1 MQEKQVV
8 LIVDNE
14 PRMCESLKLL
24 LQDRGYAVKTATVG
38 QEALAFLKEE
48 TWDLLV
54 LDIDMPGLNGFSFLN
69 QWKHAPRP
77 FIVTSGYPTVDSVIT
92 AYKKGALDYI
102 RKPFDP
108 DDLMDIVCRTLNEN
122 SPPLS
127 PEFWEGFIP
136 PWVQPSAQGFALY
149 HEGHIAY
156 ANRAFSEMLGHDLH
170 DVIGLSLQELVG
182 MVRPE
187 GRASVTQCIEKLLK
201 GDLLAQRCEWKGIRK
216 GGQRFRA
223 AFFVNVALLGGH
235 LVVQLITDHVREET
249 GLELAE
255 ALPGPAHRRDERER
269 RGRLEV
275 DDYGGSELIL
285 IVDRDEKA
293 LESAGTI
300 LGPLGYKVLLT
311 RSGKEARDIYW
322 AVRGDIDLLVIE
334 RELVRRGGET
344 DAWLRSAQPGVSV
357 FFSTEKEDVDPSN
370 GKLDFLQ
377 KPFDRKTMPKRIREK
392 IDGVVKT
399 HDIH

>member
-8 LIVDNE
+8 LVIDKE

-38 QEALAFLKEE
+38 QEALTFLKEE

-69 QWKHAPRP
+69 QWKHRPRP
-77 FIVTSGYPTVDSVIT
+77 FIITSGYPTVDSVMT
-92 AYKKGALDYI
+92 AYKNGALDYI

-108 DDLMDIVCRTLNEN
+108 DDLMDIVNRALNEN
-122 SPPLS
+122 KPPIS
-127 PEFWEGFIP
+127 PEFWERFIP
-136 PWVQPSAQGFALY
+136 PWVPPSAQGFALY

-156 ANRAFSEMLGHDLH
+156 ANRAFSEMLGHDLQ
-170 DVIGLSLQELVG
+170 DVIGLSLRELVG

-223 AFFVNVALLGGH
+223 ALFVNVALLRGR
-235 LVVQLITDHVREET
+235 LVVQLTTDHVREET
-249 GLELAE
+249 GLELAD
-255 ALPGPAHRRDERER
+255 ALPGPARRREEREGQ
-269 RGRLEV
+269 GRVEV

-285 IVDRDEKA
+285 IVDRDERA
-293 LESAGTI
+293 LESAGAI
-300 LGPLGYKVLLT
+300 LGPMGYKVLLT

-322 AVRGDIDLLVIE
+322 AIRGDIDLLIIE
-334 RELVRRGGET
+334 RDLVSGGGET
-344 DAWLRSAQPGVSV
+344 DAWLRSAQPGVAV
-357 FFSTEKEDVDPSN
+357 FFSTEKDGVDPSN
-370 GKLDFLQ
+370 GNLDFIQ
-377 KPFDRKTMPKRIREK
+377 KPFDRKILPKRVREK
-392 IDGVVKT
+392 IDGVVKN